1 MGNYFTF
8 GKGRSKTKLTT
19 NSSDSGSVDQAL
31 PAYRAELWKLK
42 DRNHEEKEDYEEN
55 SEAVEVPEE
64 EEKEYSE
71 ENQKAEDQDT
81 EENLKEPA
89 KCNSA
94 TLDEEEPPLDSDD
107 SEENQEA

>member
-42 DRNHEEKEDYEEN
+42 DRNHEGKEDFEEDPKGEEKKDYEEN
-55 SEAVEVPEE
+55 LEA
-64 EEKEYSE
+64 EK
-71 ENQKAEDQDT
+71 DQDV
-81 EENLKEPA
+81 EDNLK
-89 KCNSA
+89 
-94 TLDEEEPPLDSDD
+94 
-107 SEENQEA
+107 